1 MIPSKELSGFPPVVQ
16 IRRRIFWH
24 SGHRGTPLK
33 WTEKVGKWK
42 AMRNFNAF
50 LYIMMV
56 EKPTT
61 NCAKRDYQR
70 TLNFS
75 LCELCGLHGFLEF
88 LEVFSI
94 LW

>member
-1 MIPSKELSGFPPVVQ
+1 M
-16 IRRRIFWH
+16 
-24 SGHRGTPLK
+24 K

-88 LEVFSI
+88 RVHSRKKVFAKMVATPQR
-94 LW
+94 